1 MTFFKIVHLVIM
13 WALVQKIEILI
24 ALMVMLGFNID
35 M

>member
-1 MTFFKIVHLVIM
+1 MTFLKIVHLVIM

-24 ALMVMLGFNID
+24 ALMVMFGFNID